1 MKAPTAIEKKN
12 LPEDIK
18 FAFNEGVELYQ
29 CIQNYELGILTS
41 SDFINDMRK
50 IKEKYERNMER

>member
-18 FAFNEGVELYQ
+18 FAFNEGVELHQ